1 MGERICSRRIAAA
14 ALASLPWWGM
24 APARASSADFGPRVD
39 ALQGLW
45 FGAEGPGAAGE
56 RRFVLQVVNVL
67 SAQGGRARLV
77 ARWGLADHPWPEAAE
92 ALVTEEDGALR
103 LALTP
108 RGGATRVTL
117 RAQPD
122 GSLAGQVAAA
132 GGAAEAVRLARATV
146 GEIHA
151 WIAQNPPPG
160 LRATAA
166 SALDLVYL
174 SANDC
179 GPCRG
184 WEQQHLRAGAPRAD
198 LGWQALQFTMLKR
211 VSFRNPVP
219 PQDLPEPLRAS
230 TARWLEARGW
240 KHFSGTPQW
249 LLYVDQRL
257 RLHGFGTNQFETLV
271 APGVRAVLAE
281 RGRG

>member
-1 MGERICSRRIAAA
+1 MGDCMIERRRAAT
-14 ALASLPWWGM
+14 ALALLPCWQVM
-24 APARASSADFGPRVD
+24 PARASSADFGQRVD

-45 FGAEGPGAAGE
+45 FGTEVPGVAGE

-77 ARWGLADHPWPEAAE
+77 ARWGLADHPWREAAE
-92 ALVTEEDGALR
+92 ALVTEQDGALL
-103 LALTP
+103 LALTT
-108 RGGATRVTL
+108 RGGAARVTL

-122 GSLAGQVAAA
+122 GSLVGQVTAAD
-132 GGAAEAVRLARATV
+132 GAAEAVRLARATV

-151 WIAQNPPPG
+151 WIVQNPPAG

-166 SALDLVYL
+166 STLDLVYL

-184 WEQQHLRAGAPRAD
+184 WELQHLRAGAPRAD
-198 LGWQALQFTMLKR
+198 LGWQTLQFTMLKR
-211 VSFRNPVP
+211 PSFRNPVAA
-219 PQDLPEPLRAS
+219 QDLPEPLRTS
-230 TARWLEARGW
+230 TARWLASRGW

-271 APGVRAVLAE
+271 APGARAVLAE

>member
-1 MGERICSRRIAAA
+1 MNDSMVRRRS
-14 ALASLPWWGM
+14 ALAGVASLAWGM
-24 APARASSADFGPRVD
+24 SSARAGESDFGPRVD

-45 FGAEGPGAAGE
+45 FGTEGPGAAGE

-92 ALVTEEDGALR
+92 ALVTEDDGALR

-108 RGGATRVTL
+108 RGGAARVTL

-151 WIAQNPPPG
+151 WIVQNPPAG

-184 WEQQHLRAGAPRAD
+184 WELQHLRAGAPRAD

-219 PQDLPEPLRAS
+219 AQDLPEPLHAS

>member
-1 MGERICSRRIAAA
+1 MNDSSIGRRVAMAGV
-14 ALASLPWWGM
+14 ASLAWAVSPS
-24 APARASSADFGPRVD
+24 RASAADFGQRVD

-45 FGAEGPGAAGE
+45 FGTEVPGAAGE
-56 RRFVLQVVNVL
+56 RRFVFQVVNVL

-77 ARWGLADHPWPEAAE
+77 ARWGLADHPWSEAAE
-92 ALVTEEDGALR
+92 ALVTEQAGALR

-108 RGGATRVTL
+108 RGAAARVML
-117 RAQPD
+117 QAQPD
-122 GSLAGQVAAA
+122 GSLAGQVTAAD
-132 GGAAEAVRLARATV
+132 GATEAVRLARATLGDV
-146 GEIHA
+146 HA
-151 WIAQNPPPG
+151 WIAQTPPAG

-184 WEQQHLRAGAPRAD
+184 WEQQHLRAGAPRAE

-219 PQDLPEPLRAS
+219 AQDLPEPLRAS

-240 KHFSGTPQW
+240 RHFSGTPQW
-249 LLYVDQRL
+249 LLYVDRRL